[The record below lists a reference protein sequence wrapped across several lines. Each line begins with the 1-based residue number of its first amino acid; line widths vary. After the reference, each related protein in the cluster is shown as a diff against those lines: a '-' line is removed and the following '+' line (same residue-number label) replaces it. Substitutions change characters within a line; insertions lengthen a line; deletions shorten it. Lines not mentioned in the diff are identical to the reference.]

1 MASLNKVLFI
11 GNLTRDPELRST
23 PSGTA
28 ICEFGLA
35 VNRTFSLPDGTQ
47 KKDTL
52 FIDVNVWG
60 HQAETMNRYLQK
72 GSPIFIEGRLQY
84 ETWEDKE
91 KVKRSKYKVVAEK
104 IQFLGQSKGAG
115 DRDVQNQEGSE
126 EVPPN
131 FENAQPQRSQAP
143 PQRRENRPPVAPP
156 PVQSRSEMPKPMPI
170 PENVFEVDSQQGDD
184 IPF

>member
-104 IQFLGQSKGAG
+104 IQFLGQSKSGG

-126 EVPPN
+126 ESSADYN
-131 FENAQPQRSQAP
+131 NAPPQRNQSPP
-143 PQRRENRPPVAPP
+143 PQRRENRPLTP
-156 PVQSRSEMPKPMPI
+156 PVQNRSETPKPMPV